1 MSAEDVSSIK
11 AEGSLSAEGSL
22 PAEGSLSAEG
32 SLTAEGSPLAEGSKK
47 EIASLKVSAKSILKH
62 EISSLQVIP
71 PVAVKL
77 LKLTND
83 ESSSFSDLSF
93 IIETEPSLSLEVLRL
108 VNSAFYNYSHKIV
121 SIKRAVTLL
130 GFSAIRQ
137 IALNLLF
144 FKKMIKHHGKHEFNQ
159 IFFWQHC
166 LFVAT
171 LSRIIAREMNHPDPD
186 MVYAAGL
193 LHDIGKIVLES
204 YGELTYSDFMSS
216 FEKSERSSRENEKSF
231 FGINHAEIGA
241 VFCQTCDLPD
251 SIINVVLNHHRCF
264 DTPLIDAQ
272 TKQNISIV
280 SYANFIAW
288 LQGIGS
294 VTRND
299 YPSLQAKVSEIING
313 CKIDMETILEKVDEE
328 LRHIS
333 SFYNFKFPSLNRLR
347 ANLIGTIFNLDFIAH
362 DVSGQ
367 LKNESLSVTNHYENS
382 LTVPHHSL
390 DPNEFIPWTLE
401 ALYKE
406 FGFERLL
413 VLDIDPQRRSLMA
426 NHCWPENILT
436 KKDQPF
442 EILISSLSGRLLSS
456 LRNKQAS
463 LIDNKLAAD
472 RHILK
477 ELQVNAF
484 FIVPVLMHN
493 RLSSVL
499 YIDNAVS
506 SEPLD
511 EKMLP
516 VIRNVATELGIAL
529 VNASQ
534 FEQEKKKAQIDPLTG
549 LNNKGT
555 INQRLTMLFD
565 GNKRQLQHL
574 AVGFIDIDHF
584 KRFNDNYGHQA
595 GDDVLKIVADILKSL
610 TRPNDFIA
618 RYGGEEFLFI
628 LYDTDENGVR
638 GFSERIRLEIE
649 KKGQLLKKRFPK
661 QSLTASI
668 GVVMYQQKYTDYF
681 AMIDAA
687 DEAMYR
693 SKSDGRN
700 KVTVFSLEE

>member
-1 MSAEDVSSIK
+1 MSAGDFSSIN
-11 AEGSLSAEGSL
+11 AEGSSLIKAEGSL
-22 PAEGSLSAEG
+22 PAEGSVSAEG
-32 SLTAEGSPLAEGSKK
+32 SIPAEGSKK
-47 EIASLKVSAKSILKH
+47 EIESLKVSAKSILKH
-62 EISSLQVIP
+62 EITSLQVIP

-83 ESSSFSDLSF
+83 ESSSFADLSF

-144 FKKMIKHHGKHEFNQ
+144 FKKMIKPHGKHEFNQ

-171 LSRIIAREMNHPDPD
+171 LSRIIAREMNHPEPD

-216 FEKSERSSRENEKSF
+216 FEKSERSSRDNEQSF

-272 TKQNISIV
+272 TKQDIAIV

-299 YPSLQAKVSEIING
+299 YPSLQPEVFAIINSYN
-313 CKIDMETILEKVDEE
+313 IDIEIILEKVDVEI
-328 LRHIS
+328 RHIS
-333 SFYNFKFPSLNRLR
+333 SFYNFKFPSLSRLR
-347 ANLIGTIFNLDFIAH
+347 ANLIGTIFNLDYINH
-362 DVSGQ
+362 DVSGK
-367 LKNESLSVTNHYENS
+367 LKNESLPLTTSHQNS

-390 DPNEFIPWTLE
+390 DPDEFIPWTLE

-406 FGFERLL
+406 FGFERLI
-413 VLDIDPQRRSLMA
+413 VLDIDPARRSLVA
-426 NHCWPENILT
+426 HHCWPENILPD
-436 KKDQPF
+436 KDPPF
-442 EILISSLSGRLLSS
+442 EIMISSLSGPLLSC
-456 LRNKQAS
+456 LRNKQAA
-463 LIDNKLAAD
+463 LIDDKLAAD
-472 RHILK
+472 KHILK

-484 FIVPVLMHN
+484 FIVPILMHN
-493 RLSSVL
+493 RLTSVL
-499 YIDNAVS
+499 YIDNTISA
-506 SEPLD
+506 EPMD

-516 VIRNVATELGIAL
+516 VLRNVATELGIAL

-555 INQRLTMLFD
+555 INQRLTVLFNE
-565 GNKRQLQHL
+565 NKKQLKYL
-574 AVGFIDIDHF
+574 AIGFIDIDHF

-610 TRPNDFIA
+610 TRPNDFVA

-628 LYDTDENGVR
+628 LYDT
-638 GFSERIRLEIE
+638 
-649 KKGQLLKKRFPK
+649 
-661 QSLTASI
+661 
-668 GVVMYQQKYTDYF
+668 
-681 AMIDAA
+681 
-687 DEAMYR
+687 
-693 SKSDGRN
+693 
-700 KVTVFSLEE
+700 